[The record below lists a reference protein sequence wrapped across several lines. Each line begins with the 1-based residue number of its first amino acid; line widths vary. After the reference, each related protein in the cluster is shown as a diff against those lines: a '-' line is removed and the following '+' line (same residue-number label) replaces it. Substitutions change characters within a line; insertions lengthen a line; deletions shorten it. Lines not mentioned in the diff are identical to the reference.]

1 MLQSTL
7 FLILIALKYDRAY
20 IIPQKLKCRSKLI
33 HYSDKDDIFGAEF
46 NEINYNQLNPAPNWV
61 ADQDEEFRDY
71 KGNVF
76 RKITPEKRQK
86 SMDGFEKARI
96 TFILDSIFVS

>member
-46 NEINYNQLNPAPNWV
+46 NEINYNQCKLTERNQNYRLNELFN
-61 ADQDEEFRDY
+61 
-71 KGNVF
+71 
-76 RKITPEKRQK
+76 I
-86 SMDGFEKARI
+86 
-96 TFILDSIFVS
+96 IFN